1 LDRIARGRPGTPFA
15 QSLPRP
21 EGYGFANY
29 AHVFR
34 STEGAPKEGKA
45 DDGGLKKLVEDM
57 DRAGIR
63 RGLLVGAENSAT
75 GRIHQAYPNR
85 FFLF

>member
-1 LDRIARGRPGTPFA
+1 MSRVIDMEISMPRSEANPDLERIARGRPGTPFA

-34 STEGAPKEGKA
+34 SKENAPRKA
-45 DDGGLKKLVEDM
+45 RPM
-57 DRAGIR
+57 TA
-63 RGLLVGAENSAT
+63 A
-75 GRIHQAYPNR
+75 
-85 FFLF
+85 